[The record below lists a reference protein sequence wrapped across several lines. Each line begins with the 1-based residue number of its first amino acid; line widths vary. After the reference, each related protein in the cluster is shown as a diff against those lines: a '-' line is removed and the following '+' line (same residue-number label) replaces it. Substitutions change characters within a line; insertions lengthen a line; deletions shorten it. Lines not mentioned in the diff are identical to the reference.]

1 MAAKIRK
8 TRRRSRS
15 RPAGST
21 KPAHFR
27 FFDNREKYLLFVT
40 TTNEKAMVAERIG
53 QELRHLHPEPP
64 ALRIFDA
71 GMGDGMVLTR
81 LMRRIH
87 RRFPHV
93 PWFVVGKEISIED
106 VRLSLDKLIDR
117 FHEHPQMVT
126 VITNMNYSEAPTLMP
141 RNVAAASALNW
152 IEVPLKGSSTEE
164 FEEQIAKITPDLING
179 WDVTTSPK
187 SGNPVYVR
195 PSVLVLY
202 REDQRFTL
210 DRIIPRPG
218 TLEGHYDL
226 IVASQ
231 PYRARVPAATKVR
244 NVIAPL
250 SKALA
255 HGGRMIV
262 VQSYGDD
269 PGMEIIHGVWPDE
282 DPFKTHRNEL
292 LEVAKSTLNEQGVR
306 GLRYLPGTDRSSL
319 FRYALHTMSSEV
331 RESIGTSTLLAAW
344 NAATYVAQM
353 EDVRVTEALNSTE
366 YLDVTRA
373 VLDRHEGLWFTD
385 ESFVVARPR

>member
-1 MAAKIRK
+1 MAARPKK
-8 TRRRSRS
+8 SRRSPRS
-15 RPAGST
+15 RQVSGT

-53 QELRHLHPEPP
+53 QELRHLNPEPP

-81 LMRRIH
+81 LMRRVH

-117 FHEHPQMVT
+117 FHEHPQMVA

-152 IEVPLKGSSTEE
+152 MEVPLKGSSTEE
-164 FEEQIAKITPDLING
+164 FEEQIAEITPDLING
-179 WDVTTSPK
+179 WGVTTSAK

-202 REDQRFTL
+202 RDDQRFTL

-218 TLEGHYDL
+218 TLDGAYDL

-231 PYRARVPAATKVR
+231 PYRARVPALTKVR

-250 SKALA
+250 AKALSL
-255 HGGRMIV
+255 GGRMIV
-262 VQSYGDD
+262 IQSYGND
-269 PGMEIIHGVWPDE
+269 PGMEVIHGVWPDE
-282 DPFKTHRNEL
+282 DPFQTKREEL
-292 LEVAKSTLNEQGVR
+292 LDVARATLTERGVR

-319 FRYALHTMSSEV
+319 FRYSLHTMSSEV
-331 RESIGTSTLLAAW
+331 RESIGTSTLLAGW

-353 EDVRVTEALNSTE
+353 EDERVTEALNSTD

-373 VLDRHEGLWFTD
+373 VLDKHEGLWFTD